1 MLIVV
6 WFFPYLASIY
16 SVESPSPTLDTI
28 SWVVSLSVMVIVGIF
43 GNSLILRNSVKAYE
57 DTTSSA
63 VRKQRSPIA
72 LWLAI
77 LLVIVLMVPLTILR
91 IEASL

>member
-6 WFFPYLASIY
+6 WFFQYLASIY
-16 SVESPSPTLDTI
+16 SVESPSATLDTI
-28 SWVVSLSVMVIVGIF
+28 SWVIPSSIMVIVGIF
-43 GNSLILRNSVKAYE
+43 GNSLILRNAVEAYE
-57 DTTSSA
+57 ETTSSA
-63 VRKQRSPIA
+63 VLKQRSIIA

-77 LLVIVLMVPLTILR
+77 LLVIVLTVPLTILT